1 MVSRSRRKVTTMATP
16 PISCTPCR
24 VRFNGTRYTVSANG
38 TVRPILLA
46 EAGTFADG
54 TFNGTTVYT
63 HGPAL
68 DAAGALAVR
77 REAARLRRNRNAR
90 ERHAA
95 LRAEGYVKTPYGWEG

>member
-1 MVSRSRRKVTTMATP
+1 MTTP

-24 VRFNGTRYTVSANG
+24 VRFNGTRYSVSANG
-38 TVRPILLA
+38 LVRPILLA
-46 EAGTFADG
+46 EAGADG
-54 TFNGTTVYT
+54 RTVYT

-95 LRAEGYVKTPYGWEG
+95 LRAEGYVKTAYGWEG